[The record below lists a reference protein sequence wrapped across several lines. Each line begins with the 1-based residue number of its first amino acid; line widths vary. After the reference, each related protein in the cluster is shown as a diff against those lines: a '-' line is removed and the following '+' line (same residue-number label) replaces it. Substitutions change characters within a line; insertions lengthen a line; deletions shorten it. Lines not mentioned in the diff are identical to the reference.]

1 MREATW
7 RLAAAVVAA
16 AACGGGRAP
25 ATTAGGGAGS
35 AAAGSAAAAEVV
47 RISEA
52 PHVLYEEV
60 VWQRDQQT
68 TVTFTDGGS
77 PARLDEAQQHSCTI
91 GTAELVAG
99 EPSAILVAYPLQQ
112 TTVADGVN
120 PPVTDIALQGNTYM
134 LRREGEGDGELMGRR
149 TDGAPMVADEVNRL
163 RAHHVRLGRPATM
176 LAMWASRPW
185 RVGEPYALTEGE
197 LARYLNHPDEPSQ
210 TIAMTSTL
218 TLVEE
223 TQLTFENVGRAV
235 NRAPGGTDL
244 TIEWRSKVLV
254 ARDGMREMVGTGTA
268 TGIGKF
274 RGRAVTVNLTQT
286 ERLLRVAPP
295 PSAGS
300 GSGSAA
306 PPPTP

>member
-1 MREATW
+1 
-7 RLAAAVVAA
+7 
-16 AACGGGRAP
+16 
-25 ATTAGGGAGS
+25 
-35 AAAGSAAAAEVV
+35 
-47 RISEA
+47 
-52 PHVLYEEV
+52 V

-185 RVGEPYALTEGE
+185 RVGEPYARTSWFSGAASRASRFALRAAEDGDVTIVTKR
-197 LARYLNHPDEPSQ
+197 ARADANTTWAQGGISAVLDPTDSFEAHTAD
-210 TIAMTSTL
+210 TL
-218 TLVEE
+218 TAGAGLCKRDIVEA
-223 TQLTFENVGRAV
+223 VRAR
-235 NRAPGGTDL
+235 RARPHRRPRGARHRASPA
-244 TIEWRSKVLV
+244 RSTP
-254 ARDGMREMVGTGTA
+254 TGTA
-268 TGIGKF
+268 ISSSGA
-274 RGRAVTVNLTQT
+274 RGGHSARRVVHAGTSPAARSSARCSRPPRRTRA
-286 ERLLRVAPP
+286 
-295 PSAGS
+295 SAS
-300 GSGSAA
+300 WSS
-306 PPPTP
+306 TWRST